1 MTFQI
6 FMLAVA
12 LVLVLEGL
20 GPLLFPNKWCRYLNE
35 LSHQNQQV
43 IQRLGG
49 ALVTAGVVIWVIFA

>member
-20 GPLLFPNKWCRYLNE
+20 GPLLFPNKWRRYLNE

-49 ALVTAGVVIWVIFA
+49 ALVTAGVVLWVIFA